1 MAELME
7 TGEVLETM
15 ALKSPY
21 MQSILTAA
29 RKRRAKKLEEARK
42 QETEILRFF
51 GKRTE
56 KPLTDDAL
64 LTMAEAYQ
72 EQLEYLSACETCT
85 YTVANC
91 HECRYNGEAFI
102 AKRYTDEYFAKLPAC
117 GKFNVQRQQK
127 RTEKLLGQSGIG
139 ERFRSRTFDT
149 FRVSTKTQSAFDI
162 CRAFCKILQE
172 NPKAKGIMLVGSYG
186 CGKTHLAAAILQE
199 VAEAGIAGL
208 FVVVTELLAKIRA
221 TFDSRDGSAEEIIE
235 RAKNTPLLILD
246 DIGAEKAS
254 EWTQEQLYRI
264 VNFRYEHLLPTVI
277 TTNCDGA
284 QLEMALGRR
293 IVSRLIEMTT
303 PVKVQAAD
311 YRMAGGVGA

>member
-1 MAELME
+1 MAEPIE
-7 TGEVLETM
+7 TGEVLEKI

-29 RKRRAKKLEEARK
+29 WKLRMKKLEEAR
-42 QETEILRFF
+42 ELEPEILRFF
-51 GKRTE
+51 RKKTE
-56 KPLTDDAL
+56 KPLTDDAI

-72 EQLEYLSACETCT
+72 EQLEYFSACEVCT
-85 YTVANC
+85 YTVENC

-102 AKRYTDEYFAKLPAC
+102 AKRYTDEYFARLPMC
-117 GKFNVQRQQK
+117 GKFHVQRQQK
-127 RTEKLLGQSGIG
+127 RTEKLLGQSGLG
-139 ERFRSRTFDT
+139 ERFHSRTFAT
-149 FRVSTKTQSAFDI
+149 FRASTKTQQAFDI
-162 CRAFCKILQE
+162 CRAFCKILPE
-172 NPKAKGIMLVGSYG
+172 NPKVKGIMLIGSYG

-199 VAEAGIAGL
+199 VAEAGISGL

-221 TFDSRDGSAEEIIE
+221 AFDSRDGSAEEIIE

-264 VNFRYEHLLPTVI
+264 VNFRYEHMLPTVI

-284 QLEMALGRR
+284 KLEMALGRR

-303 PVKVQAAD
+303 PVKVQATD
-311 YRMAGGVGA
+311 WRMTGGAC